1 MKHSKLIGLI
11 ISAIPTILFSQD
23 VIVLKNADEIKSK
36 VIELTDLTIKY
47 KKWENVNGPTYNIS
61 KSEVLFIRYENGTKE
76 VISTIP
82 KPSEPD
88 DVAKPSQ
95 QENVK
100 LFSTAP
106 PSRKKRM
113 VRLSWNIASA
123 EFYDSKLKSF
133 GFGGLGYNG
142 GLDLGLRLYEKND
155 LELGF
160 LITPLNIGF
169 HTGASNYDFA
179 HEMAV
184 LMNNS
189 TNSSD
194 WYVKSVYY
202 PADGVN
208 ANVSGAIG
216 VYALKNTPLAA
227 IKTSLQV
234 GTMGINSTSLSA
246 TVNSYAPNDDILTFH
261 QFTSINTRAFINP
274 SISFLI
280 GKKNAKVRWSINMGY
295 KSMWYTA
302 TTDGSF
308 WGTIYGTYV
317 NEIVDPTYDIRR
329 TGIFNF
335 GIGISGF

>member
-11 ISAIPTILFSQD
+11 ISAIPTFLFSQD
-23 VIVLKNADEIKSK
+23 LMVLKNSDEIKAK
-36 VIELTDLTIKY
+36 VVELTDLTIKY

-61 KSEVLFIRYENGTKE
+61 RSEVLFIRYENGTKE

-88 DVAKPSQ
+88 VVAKPSQ
-95 QENVK
+95 QENMK

-106 PSRKKRM
+106 TSRKKRM

-133 GFGGLGYNG
+133 GFGGLGYSG

-160 LITPLNIGF
+160 LITPLNIGI

-179 HEMAV
+179 NEMAV

-194 WYVKSVYY
+194 WYVRSY
-202 PADGVN
+202 PTDGVN

-227 IKTSLQV
+227 IKTSIQV
-234 GTMGINSTSLSA
+234 GTMGINGTSLNA
-246 TVNSYAPNDDILTFH
+246 TVSSYSPYNDILKFH

-280 GKKNAKVRWSINMGY
+280 GKQNAKVRWSINMDY

-302 TTDGSF
+302 ITDGSL

-317 NEIVDPTYDIRR
+317 NETVDPIYDIMR